1 MEKRID
7 VFPVQQPI
15 GTFYMGVM
23 DAQDLLRITAVNQR
37 KNSVDGVQRE
47 VDPARIKEIASFTFD
62 PDATFPTPVII
73 SVNDNA
79 DAYVENNSVFVYES
93 DMVIGEVLDGQHR
106 LRGLEN
112 SSEIGKFQ
120 MPVILMFGLTD
131 EENAYVFSIIN
142 SKQTKVNTSLIYDL
156 YDLSTHRSPQK
167 TAHDLARSMN
177 SMEDS
182 PFYLRLK
189 MLGTKEV
196 GQDDAILSQGT
207 FAKTVMTLYSK
218 NVEDDKRKIRRNEP
232 LEDDGSLYLR
242 KYFIK
247 EQDKV
252 ILLVLENCF
261 LGLKRAFLE
270 HWKTPKDNILW
281 KSTGFGAIIKALPA
295 LLEIGVSRKN
305 LTEDFFYECFMKFRN
320 KLEIDKKK
328 LISSEYGSGEQAQR
342 RLAGEIVNAV
352 KDDDDG
358 VLM

>member
-1 MEKRID
+1 MEKRIS
-7 VFPVQQPI
+7 VFPVKQPI

-23 DAQDLLRITAVNQR
+23 DAKDLLQITAVNKR
-37 KNSVDGVQRE
+37 KDSPDGVQRE
-47 VDPARIKEIASFTFD
+47 EDPARIREISSFTFE

-73 SVNDNA
+73 SVYDEA
-79 DAYVENNSVFVYES
+79 DAHIENDSFFVYES

-156 YDLSTHRSPQK
+156 YGLSTHRSPQK

-177 SMEDS
+177 SMQGS

-189 MLGTKEV
+189 MLGTKEL

-207 FAKTVMTLYSK
+207 FAKAVMKLYSK
-218 NVEDDKRKIRRNEP
+218 NVEEDKKKIRRNEP

-242 KYFIK
+242 KFFIK

-252 ILLVLENCF
+252 ILLILENCF
-261 LGLKRAFLE
+261 IGLKRAFPE
-270 HWKTPKDNILW
+270 HWKTPKENILW
-281 KSTGFGAIIKALPA
+281 KSTGFGAIIKALPD
-295 LLEIGVSRKN
+295 LLEIGVSRKE
-305 LTEDFFYECFMKFRN
+305 LTEDFFYGCFMKFRN
-320 KLEIDKKK
+320 KLEIEEKN

-342 RLAGEIVNAV
+342 RLADEIVGAV
-352 KDDDDG
+352 KDD
-358 VLM
+358 VVI